1 MGPILWL
8 LYVNDIINGIES
20 EILLFADDTCCFA
33 SGIDPAETALIIN
46 RDLELIS
53 NWAKK
58 WKLSFNTGKSKDVI
72 FSENKVLFNSPP
84 LIFNNS
90 FVERV
95 HEHKHLGIFL
105 SSTLSWSRQIH
116 ETCLKANRKLAVL
129 RSVKYLKRATLDILY
144 KVCVRSTIEYG
155 LVLYWHTLKQ
165 TEAARLTQ
173 IQYRAA
179 RVCTGALMFTNQ
191 SRLEKDLSWESI
203 AERVKFLG
211 LGIFHKIH
219 LNLTRPLIK
228 SCMPEINTN
237 NTRASGSYKRL
248 PFKSKKYS
256 DSFFPKFSQLWSSL
270 PKSLKEE
277 RDFILFK
284 TQLKSNFKPK
294 KQKHFNLGNKLP
306 NTLLC
311 RLRVGRSFLKSHGFA
326 INLSLTDKCICGD
339 LDTIENYFL
348 NCFFF
353 KTERLILLAKINLIY
368 PPFSKLSKAKQCN
381 ILLYGINL
389 NNLLPDP
396 RNRSITFAVQ
406 EYITKTNRFSKHYE

>member
-1 MGPILWL
+1 M
-8 LYVNDIINGIES
+8 
-20 EILLFADDTCCFA
+20 
-33 SGIDPAETALIIN
+33 
-46 RDLELIS
+46 
-53 NWAKK
+53 
-58 WKLSFNTGKSKDVI
+58 
-72 FSENKVLFNSPP
+72 
-84 LIFNNS
+84 
-90 FVERV
+90 
-95 HEHKHLGIFL
+95 
-105 SSTLSWSRQIH
+105 
-116 ETCLKANRKLAVL
+116 
-129 RSVKYLKRATLDILY
+129 
-144 KVCVRSTIEYG
+144 CVGSTIEYG

-165 TEAARLTQ
+165 TEAARLVQ

-191 SRLEKDLSWESI
+191 SRLEADLSWESI

-348 NCFFF
+348 NCFLF